1 MTKPARTF
9 YAAVIVAVTTLAVFP
24 GCASHDT
31 VEIGDPTVPSPEAS
45 IHYNTVYDAFSEHDT
60 DGDGFLDEHE
70 FTQLQTDPK
79 IVAMRRSIPE
89 LVNEGPMLFSEVD
102 ENGDGRISVNE
113 LTVIAQ
119 PLIQPKR

>member
-1 MTKPARTF
+1 MTKPARMF
-9 YAAVIVAVTTLAVFP
+9 CAAVTVAVTTIVIVP
-24 GCASHDT
+24 GCASHKT
-31 VEIGDPTVPSPEAS
+31 VEIGDPTVTSPEES

-89 LVNEGPMLFSEVD
+89 LVNEGPMLFTEVD

-119 PLIQPKR
+119 PLIRPRR